1 MLRYVRLCFLKILNF
16 LQVGFCPNYFMRK
29 CNLFQAK
36 YSENE
41 RLELIYVITDF
52 VNPSK
57 FLMTINIL
65 KSIDNIRRYMYNYL
79 KIVRSHLSL
88 VRNVRNEAA
97 FRFSSEDTINQ
108 FMDNVFNGQEEAFPE
123 VAIQTLSLLLTLVK
137 KELGQLVFDTERND
151 DRNLIMFANSDC

>member
-1 MLRYVRLCFLKILNF
+1 
-16 LQVGFCPNYFMRK
+16 MRK

-41 RLELIYVITDF
+41 RLGLIYVITDF

-137 KELGQLVFDTERND
+137 K
-151 DRNLIMFANSDC
+151 NSDNLSLTLKETMIEMLSCLQIRTASSVTFRNSGLLTLQQRF